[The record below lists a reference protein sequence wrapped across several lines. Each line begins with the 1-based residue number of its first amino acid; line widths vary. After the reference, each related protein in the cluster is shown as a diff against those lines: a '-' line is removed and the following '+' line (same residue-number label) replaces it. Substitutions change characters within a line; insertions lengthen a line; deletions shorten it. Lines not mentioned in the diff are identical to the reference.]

1 MYITDRQ
8 VINGIGFM
16 WDPKCMVY
24 ELQFTIEIG
33 VLSPKDLK
41 GIRTGTGMALLF
53 KGEWKNFGRF
63 AKKRHGIYPFTTLR
77 MCNSTSSPLFSCSLL
92 RFGAAGKSTILQ
104 IERCGGG
111 GGGGVIS
118 DQCSVYMQSLMGLC
132 EYWVVLACLTC
143 TWHRAPLTSLSI
155 FFPHR

>member
-63 AKKRHGIYPFTTLR
+63 AKIKTWDLSLHHPSHVQFYFK
-77 MCNSTSSPLFSCSLL
+77 SPLLL
-92 RFGAAGKSTILQ
+92 
-104 IERCGGG
+104 
-111 GGGGVIS
+111 
-118 DQCSVYMQSLMGLC
+118 
-132 EYWVVLACLTC
+132 
-143 TWHRAPLTSLSI
+143 
-155 FFPHR
+155 FPFAFWCCR